1 MDWTRSAS
9 SHPSRPARACAR
21 APSCSRP
28 NRRAVGGCCSG
39 SSARWRSKAR
49 RSLLWSQSSSAC
61 SSANTQP
68 RREIAGAA
76 MTHEP
81 LPHEAPIAAAD
92 IREQAV
98 QHTLAANPLVGVRS
112 QDLLDTTRLLLA
124 QMLNHPVAATRQSLA
139 FFAELARIAT
149 GGSEL
154 APDVKD
160 RRFADPAWKESI
172 AYRTLAQGYLAWG
185 NALNR
190 FLDDA
195 KLDQRDAERARFVV
209 SLLVDALSP
218 TNSLA
223 GNPAAL
229 KKLVDT
235 GGTSLL
241 HGLENFVG
249 DLVRN
254 GGLPAQVDT
263 RTFGVG
269 KNLAT
274 TLGAVVYRTPVMEL
288 IQYRSA
294 GGEVHHRPLLIAPP
308 QINKFYVFDLAPEKS
323 IVRYCLDGGLQTFAI
338 SWKNPSPGER
348 HFGIDTYV
356 AALEEAVDVMRDI
369 TGSTDVNIWGSCSG
383 GITMSAFLAHLAAR
397 GETKVH
403 SATVAVCLLDM
414 AATQNTTA
422 GMFVTPESIVAA
434 KSASQLTGVVEG
446 QELARMFAW
455 MRPNDLIWNY
465 WVNNYL
471 LGNSP
476 PAFDVLY
483 WNNDTT
489 RLPARLHGDFLDL
502 MTTNPFVNPDRL
514 VLRGTP
520 LDMRRIDM
528 DSYVIA
534 GLSDHITPWQ
544 GCYNTAK
551 LYGPRSTFVLSNSG
565 HIQSLLNPPGNPKA
579 SFWAGPARE
588 ADAQAWLE
596 RAERH
601 AGSWW
606 PHWLDWIK
614 ARSGET
620 LPAPAAL
627 GAPDYAP
634 LDE

>member
-1 MDWTRSAS
+1 MA
-9 SHPSRPARACAR
+9 
-21 APSCSRP
+21 
-28 NRRAVGGCCSG
+28 
-39 SSARWRSKAR
+39 
-49 RSLLWSQSSSAC
+49 
-61 SSANTQP
+61 
-68 RREIAGAA
+68 
-76 MTHEP
+76 HEVP
-81 LPHEAPIAAAD
+81 DTADHD
-92 IREQAV
+92 IREQAA
-98 QHTLAANPLVGVRS
+98 QHTLAANPLVGVRGEDIFDS
-112 QDLLDTTRLLLA
+112 ARLLLG
-124 QMLNHPVAATRQSLA
+124 QMLSNPAAAAQQYLSLL
-139 FFAELARIAT
+139 AELGRIAT

-154 APDVKD
+154 APDAKD
-160 RRFADPAWKESI
+160 RRFADPAWQESA
-172 AYRTLAQGYLAWG
+172 AYRALAQGYLAWG
-185 NALNR
+185 SALNR

-195 KLDQRDAERARFVV
+195 KLDKRDSERARFVL
-209 SLLVDALSP
+209 SLVVDAMAP

-235 GGTSLL
+235 GGASLV

-263 RTFGVG
+263 RKFAVG

-274 TLGAVVYRTPVMEL
+274 TPGEVVYRTPVMEL
-288 IQYRSA
+288 IQYRPI
-294 GGEVHHRPLLIAPP
+294 GDEVHKRPLLIAPP

-323 IVRYCLDGGLQTFAI
+323 IIQYCLSGDLQAFAI
-338 SWKNPSPGER
+338 SWKNPTPAESR
-348 HFGIDTYV
+348 FGIDTYV
-356 AALEEAVDVMRDI
+356 GALEEAVDAMRDI
-369 TGSTDVNIWGSCSG
+369 TGSADVNIWGSCSG

-403 SATVAVCLLDM
+403 SATVAVCVLDM
-414 AATQNTTA
+414 AVAQNTTA

-434 KSASQLTGVVEG
+434 KSASQLAGVVEG

-471 LGNSP
+471 LGNAP

-489 RLPARLHGDFLDL
+489 RLPARLHADFLDL
-502 MTTNPFVNPDRL
+502 IDANPYVNAGRL
-514 VLRGTP
+514 EVRGTP
-520 LDMRRIDM
+520 LDMRRVNM

-534 GLSDHITPWQ
+534 GVTDHITPWQ

-551 LYGPRSTFVLSNSG
+551 LYGERSTFVLANSG

-579 SFWAGPARE
+579 LFWTGAARAAGP
-588 ADAQAWLE
+588 QAWLE
-596 RAERH
+596 QAAKH

-606 PHWLDWIK
+606 PHWLEWIK
-614 ARSGET
+614 ARSGGMR
-620 LPAPAAL
+620 PAPAAL
-627 GAPDYAP
+627 GSEQNPPLGAAPGRYVMEKIGANQP
-634 LDE
+634 ARRRRA